1 MYLDIIAKTEYIA
14 DLFIDN
20 MIYMKQWGGLG
31 IEILCLSMFNFH
43 HIFSLY
49 ILSID
54 LLNKCQWHLILYI
67 LLLVLDSYN
76 IMNHYFLYLFKWV
89 PKYHYGPKL
98 RASVP
103 NYIMN
108 HYLLVQ
114 SQMSKWGT
122 NLKVHILLWHKLK
135 CPNVTQI
142 QKSIYYYG
150 TNSNVQM

>member
-1 MYLDIIAKTEYIA
+1 MGHVRTQLNIYVYMYLDSIEGTEYIA
-14 DLFIDN
+14 DLFLVY
-20 MIYMKQWGGLG
+20 MIYVTMGRFG

-89 PKYHYGPKL
+89 PKYHYGP
-98 RASVP
+98 
-103 NYIMN
+103 
-108 HYLLVQ
+108 
-114 SQMSKWGT
+114 
-122 NLKVHILLWHKLK
+122 NLKVHMLSKVYNLWHQ
-135 CPNVTQI
+135 P
-142 QKSIYYYG
+142 KSPYA
-150 TNSNVQM
+150 

>member
-67 LLLVLDSYN
+67 GF
-76 IMNHYFLYLFKWV
+76 I
-89 PKYHYGPKL
+89 
-98 RASVP
+98 
-103 NYIMN
+103 
-108 HYLLVQ
+108 
-114 SQMSKWGT
+114 
-122 NLKVHILLWHKLK
+122 
-135 CPNVTQI
+135 
-142 QKSIYYYG
+142 
-150 TNSNVQM
+150 

>member
-1 MYLDIIAKTEYIA
+1 MGR
-14 DLFIDN
+14 FGN
-20 MIYMKQWGGLG
+20 RNS
-31 IEILCLSMFNFH
+31 LSINVQ
-43 HIFSLY
+43 IPPYFSLY

-98 RASVP
+98 RASVS

-122 NLKVHILLWHKLK
+122 NS
-135 CPNVTQI
+135 
-142 QKSIYYYG
+142 KSIYYYG
-150 TNSNVQM
+150 KTQIIIFLYLF